1 MTDGDQAEEH
11 ALLQTHGEALFSKY
25 MGILLGRSDSFLTT
39 APSYGTPGVK
49 APPYLMWFCDMC

>member
-11 ALLQTHGEALFSKY
+11 ALLEAHGEALFSKY
-25 MGILLGRSDSFLTT
+25 MSILLGRSDAFLTT

-49 APPYLMWFCDMC
+49 AHAYVVWI